1 MNSYKVTMRMGQD
14 TCNTVTIVEARDA
27 DEAAAV
33 ADLKWTDITVRVLD
47 VERTDDGNGYGYCD
61 IHKDQAL
68 EDHCTSC
75 TSVYCEAC
83 EYE

>member
-14 TCNTVTIVEARDA
+14 TCNTTTVVEAESAEDA
-27 DEAAAV
+27 PLV
-33 ADLKWTDITVRVLD
+33 AEMKWTGITVRVLD
-47 VERTDDGNGYGYCD
+47 VERADDSKYGFCD
-61 IHKDQAL
+61 THKDQEL

-75 TSVYCEAC
+75 NAVYCEAC